1 MSRRPRKTNRR
12 PSSPPPS
19 TSSPREFRLPEN
31 TTPALPAVEDFAA
44 LDMPSG
50 LLKTL
55 TTQGVTAPFPI
66 QAATLPNSLAGRDL
80 LGRGRTGS
88 GKTLAFG
95 LALLARTAGLR
106 AEPKAPLALVL
117 VPTRELALQV
127 TDALTP
133 YATAVNLRLATV
145 VGGLSITK
153 QADALRRGTEVVV
166 ASPGRLN
173 DLVERGDCVLDQVRI
188 TVLDEADQMTDM
200 GFLPQITKLIRQVRA
215 DGQRMLFSA
224 TLDANIDRL
233 VQQFLTDPVVHS
245 VDPSAGAVTTMEHH
259 VLHLQDETDKK
270 AVTTRIAARDGR
282 VILFL
287 DTKRSA
293 DRLAKRLLS
302 VGVRA
307 AALHGGRSQPQR
319 NRTLEQ
325 FKNGQVTA
333 LVATNVAARGIHI
346 DDLDLVVN
354 VDPPTDH
361 KDYLHRGGRTA
372 RAGGSG
378 SVVTLVLPEQ
388 KRDVTRLLSDAG
400 IRPRTAR
407 ITSGDTELA
416 TLTGAREPSGVAV
429 TIELPQPV
437 APPVSRRRTG
447 TATSTTG
454 TRRRRGASGTATA
467 DTAAPDAARGSA
479 RRPTRTGQ
487 PTAPAETS
495 GRGAGRRARAEES
508 GRTTARRAAA
518 EASGQGTAPANGK
531 AARGSGGGSGTT
543 TGTGGRG
550 TTRRTTSGPPGTTPS
565 TKPGR
570 GTGGATSATAA
581 RGSGGPTTGTAGR
594 GSDRRTATGTAT
606 GGTRG
611 SGRRTGNR
619 GTGAAGGSAGAGG
632 RGTDRRNDRRGA

>member
-1 MSRRPRKTNRR
+1 M
-12 PSSPPPS
+12 
-19 TSSPREFRLPEN
+19 EFRLPES
-31 TTPALPAVEDFAA
+31 TTPALPAVEDFAG
-44 LDMPSG
+44 LDMPAG

-55 TTQGVTAPFPI
+55 AAQGVTTPFPI

-117 VPTRELALQV
+117 VPTRELAQQV

-153 QADALRRGTEVVV
+153 QAGTLRRGAEVVV
-166 ASPGRLN
+166 ATPGRLN
-173 DLVERGDCVLDQVRI
+173 DLVERGDCVLDAVRI

-200 GFLPQITKLIRQVRA
+200 GFLPQITKLIQQVRP

-224 TLDANIDRL
+224 TLDRNIDRL
-233 VQQFLTDPVVHS
+233 VQRFLTDPVVHS

-259 VLHLQDETDKK
+259 VLHIQDETDKK

-293 DRLAKRLLS
+293 DRLAKRLLA

-319 NRTLEQ
+319 TRTLEQ

-388 KRDVTRLLSDAG
+388 KRDVTRLMSDAG
-400 IRPRTAR
+400 IRPRAAR
-407 ITSGDTELA
+407 VRSSDTEL
-416 TLTGAREPSGVAV
+416 TTITGAREPSGVPV
-429 TIELPQPV
+429 TIEIP
-437 APPVSRRRTG
+437 
-447 TATSTTG
+447 
-454 TRRRRGASGTATA
+454 
-467 DTAAPDAARGSA
+467 
-479 RRPTRTGQ
+479 Q
-487 PTAPAETS
+487 PTAPAASRPNRKAGGEPGARS
-495 GRGAGRRARAEES
+495 GRRRRSGGAAKAATAAAAGTGERGPDRRAGAGAAAAGGTAATGRRRAPR
-508 GRTTARRAAA
+508 RT
-518 EASGQGTAPANGK
+518 
-531 AARGSGGGSGTT
+531 GGGGTT
-543 TGTGGRG
+543 GGAAGTGGRG
-550 TTRRTTSGPPGTTPS
+550 ADRRGGRRTTS
-565 TKPGR
+565 
-570 GTGGATSATAA
+570 
-581 RGSGGPTTGTAGR
+581 
-594 GSDRRTATGTAT
+594 
-606 GGTRG
+606 
-611 SGRRTGNR
+611 
-619 GTGAAGGSAGAGG
+619 
-632 RGTDRRNDRRGA
+632 

>member
-1 MSRRPRKTNRR
+1 MSRRSQKPNRR
-12 PSSPPPS
+12 
-19 TSSPREFRLPEN
+19 TSSPRPSASSPKEFRLPES
-31 TTPALPAVEDFAA
+31 TTPALPAVEDFAG
-44 LDMPSG
+44 LDMPAA

-55 TTQGVTAPFPI
+55 TVQGVTAPFPI

-117 VPTRELALQV
+117 VPTRELAQQV
-127 TDALTP
+127 ADALTP

-153 QADALRRGTEVVV
+153 QAGALRRGAEVLV
-166 ASPGRLN
+166 ATPGRLN
-173 DLVERGDCVLDQVRI
+173 DLVERGDCVLGQVRI

-200 GFLPQITKLIRQVRA
+200 GFLPQITKLIQQVRP

-224 TLDANIDRL
+224 TLDQNIDRL
-233 VQQFLTDPVVHS
+233 VQRFLTDPVVHS

-259 VLHLQDETDKK
+259 VLHVQDETDKK

-293 DRLAKRLLS
+293 DRLAKRLLA

-333 LVATNVAARGIHI
+333 LVATNVAARGIHV

-378 SVVTLVLPEQ
+378 SVVTLVLPDQ
-388 KRDVTRLLSDAG
+388 KRDVTRLMSDAG

-407 ITSGDTELA
+407 ITSSDAALA
-416 TLTGAREPSGVAV
+416 TITGAREPSGVAV
-429 TIELPQPV
+429 TIEVPQPA
-437 APPVSRRRTG
+437 APAASRPDRRTDAKPG
-447 TATSTTG
+447 TRSG
-454 TRRRRGASGTATA
+454 RRRR
-467 DTAAPDAARGSA
+467 
-479 RRPTRTGQ
+479 
-487 PTAPAETS
+487 
-495 GRGAGRRARAEES
+495 
-508 GRTTARRAAA
+508 
-518 EASGQGTAPANGK
+518 
-531 AARGSGGGSGTT
+531 SGGGAKAPTGAA

-550 TTRRTTSGPPGTTPS
+550 SDRR
-565 TKPGR
+565 
-570 GTGGATSATAA
+570 A
-581 RGSGGPTTGTAGR
+581 GSGGAAGA
-594 GSDRRTATGTAT
+594 GGHSSERRSATGAAT
-606 GGTRG
+606 GAASGKVVRG
-611 SGRRTGNR
+611 SGRRAAAGGATG
-619 GTGAAGGSAGAGG
+619 GAAGTGG
-632 RGTDRRNDRRGA
+632 RSSDRRGGRRTSAT

>member
-1 MSRRPRKTNRR
+1 M
-12 PSSPPPS
+12 
-19 TSSPREFRLPEN
+19 
-31 TTPALPAVEDFAA
+31 PA
-44 LDMPSG
+44 G

-55 TTQGVTAPFPI
+55 TAQGVVTPFPI

-95 LALLARTAGLR
+95 LALLARTAGRR
-106 AEPKAPLALVL
+106 AEPGAPLALVL
-117 VPTRELALQV
+117 VPTRELAQQV

-133 YATAVNLRLATV
+133 YATAVGLRLATV
-145 VGGLSITK
+145 VGGLSITR
-153 QADALRRGTEVVV
+153 QAQALRRGAEVLV
-166 ASPGRLN
+166 ATPGRLN
-173 DLVERGDCVLDQVRI
+173 DLVERGDCVLDDVRI

-200 GFLPQITKLIRQVRA
+200 GFLPQITRLIERVRP

-224 TLDANIDRL
+224 TLDHNIDRL
-233 VQQFLTDPVVHS
+233 VQRFLTDPVVHS

-259 VLHLQDETDKK
+259 VLHVQDETDKK

-293 DRLAKRLLS
+293 DRLTKRLLA

-319 NRTLEQ
+319 NRTLDQ

-378 SVVTLVLPEQ
+378 SVVTLVLPDQ
-388 KRDVTRLLSDAG
+388 KRDVTRLMSDAG

-407 ITSGDTELA
+407 VRSSDAELA
-416 TLTGAREPSGVAV
+416 TITGAREPSGVPV
-429 TIELPQPV
+429 TIEVPQPT
-437 APPVSRRRTG
+437 APAASRPDRKSGTEPGKRSGGRRRSRGGPG
-447 TATSTTG
+447 TATGAATRTG
-454 TRRRRGASGTATA
+454 SRGSDRRSAAGAAAAGDTSATSG
-467 DTAAPDAARGSA
+467 RGSA
-479 RRPTRTGQ
+479 RRAGS
-487 PTAPAETS
+487 AGSA
-495 GRGAGRRARAEES
+495 GGAVD
-508 GRTTARRAAA
+508 
-518 EASGQGTAPANGK
+518 
-531 AARGSGGGSGTT
+531 
-543 TGTGGRG
+543 TGGRN
-550 TTRRTTSGPPGTTPS
+550 S
-565 TKPGR
+565 
-570 GTGGATSATAA
+570 
-581 RGSGGPTTGTAGR
+581 GR
-594 GSDRRTATGTAT
+594 GSDRRAAAGAPAGTASGRT
-606 GGTRG
+606 ARGSRRRTAAGGT
-611 SGRRTGNR
+611 TG
-619 GTGAAGGSAGAGG
+619 GAAGTGGRSSERRGG
-632 RGTDRRNDRRGA
+632 RGTAAT